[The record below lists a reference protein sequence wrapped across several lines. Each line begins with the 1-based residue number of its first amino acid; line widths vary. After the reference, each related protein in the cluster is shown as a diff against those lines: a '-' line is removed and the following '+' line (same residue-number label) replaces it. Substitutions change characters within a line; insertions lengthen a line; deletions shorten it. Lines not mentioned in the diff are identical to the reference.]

1 MSTDTKNNVTV
12 RRLFATLQ
20 GVMGKVKDLFKTGIN
35 GRPSSI
41 TYGYTHLGTINVNN
55 SNKRG
60 NIALDVYAGYQVS
73 HLHCISATFGYRN
86 ETTIKAVY
94 SAYAPT
100 DGERGRYK
108 LCYKFAEGHTAD
120 SPKIDVWLIDTK
132 SSASSTRRCACVVH
146 GVAGVAWT
154 DGTQTSTTTLPANL
168 VDFDTAYPYG
178 ELSVACGG
186 TGRSTVTADRY
197 LKGNGTNALVE
208 RTYAEVRSDLGIS
221 AGANKVEA
229 SSTNGN
235 IKIDGAETTVY
246 THPTSAGSKHIPSG
260 GSSGQFL
267 GWDSAGTAKWV
278 NSPNTDTKVKATSSS
293 TDAEYKLLATASASP
308 TSGSATE
315 SIYNTAVTI
324 NPSKKTIAADYC
336 DSMKGIISRQ
346 ISGSSATGLARLGQ
360 FVYSSG
366 TSRIRAQATFRISAT
381 SLSKETRCEFLVRF
395 AFQVNVTDGKITGF
409 SSSDIYT
416 YKKVKNASPEI
427 HVYYTLTDTGVINV
441 YVGPASATSSA
452 TFRYL
457 WSVQSSVDMGV
468 KFVVQNLGSDI
479 TTYPGGMIQVPELIE
494 PHGTGGSDGT
504 AIWINS
510 SGEVK
515 ECTNLTAIR
524 ASYATSAGTA
534 ETADNALAVN
544 GYKIV
549 VGSYGGESNTI
560 YFS

>member
-35 GRPSSI
+35 SKPSSA
-41 TYGYTHLGTINVNN
+41 TYGYTHLGTIDVTD

-60 NIALDVYAGYQVS
+60 NIALDVYAGQRCAR
-73 HLHCISATFGYRN
+73 LHCISATLGYEN
-86 ETTIKAVY
+86 DTTIKAVY
-94 SAYAPT
+94 SAYSPT
-100 DGERGRYK
+100 DGERGRFK
-108 LCYKFAEGHTAD
+108 LCYKFAEGHTTD
-120 SPKIDVWLIDTK
+120 SPKIEVWLIDITNP
-132 SSASSTRRCACVVH
+132 ASSTRRCACVVH
-146 GVAGVAWT
+146 SVAGVTWT

-178 ELSVACGG
+178 VLSVACGG
-186 TGRSTVTADRY
+186 TGRSTVTAGRY
-197 LKGNGTNALVE
+197 LKGDGTNALVE

-246 THPTSAGSKHIPSG
+246 SHPTSAGSKHIPAG

-267 GWDSAGTAKWV
+267 GWDSAGNAKWV
-278 NSPNTDTKVKATSSS
+278 NSPNTDTNVKATSSS

-308 TSGSATE
+308 TSGAATE
-315 SIYNTAVTI
+315 AVYDTGITI
-324 NPSKKTIAADYC
+324 NPSTDTLTARYVD
-336 DSMKGIISRQ
+336 GTRGVISRQ
-346 ISGSSATGLARLGQ
+346 INGSSANGLARLGQ

-366 TSRIRAQATFRISAT
+366 SSNIRAQATFRISAT
-381 SLSKETRCEFLVRF
+381 SSSKETRCEFLVRF

-416 YKKVKNASPEI
+416 YKKIKKASPEI

-441 YVGPASATSSA
+441 YVGPASASSA
-452 TFRYL
+452 SFRYL
-457 WSVQSSVDMGV
+457 WSVQSVDMGV
-468 KFVVQNLGSDI
+468 KFVVQNLGNDI
-479 TTYPGGMIQVPELIE
+479 TTYPGNMIQVTELIE

-515 ECTNLTAIR
+515 ECTNLTAVR
-524 ASYATSAGTA
+524 ASYATTA
-534 ETADNALAVN
+534 STADDASTVN
-544 GYKIV
+544 GIKIV
-549 VGSYGGESNTI
+549 IGNYGNENNTI
-560 YFS
+560 YFR